1 MVCCSYAYAHV
12 AFIPSEDIIKRNN
25 TFVLLMLVVRLMFL
39 PLLSSLAYVS
49 TCPSGDAPIPVKLR
63 TSIWAR

>member
-12 AFIPSEDIIKRNN
+12 AFIPSEDIKRNN
-25 TFVLLMLVVRLMFL
+25 TFVLVMLVVRLMFL
-39 PLLSSLAYVS
+39 PLLSPLAYVS
-49 TCPSGDAPIPVKLR
+49 ACVSGDIPISVQLR